1 MLAMLPNSSGLRG
14 NTVGK
19 AAFGVRRLSEPKS
32 LQGTCSNCEPLK
44 KEVDARLMGGVDVL
58 WCVWGVL
65 GGGGGGWTQLAEG
78 YRGQRGLGHDATM
91 RKTRPRKGGKIFWG
105 SQLGKR

>member
-19 AAFGVRRLSEPKS
+19 AAFGARRLPEPRS

-44 KEVDARLMGGVDVL
+44 KKWMPDL
-58 WCVWGVL
+58 WVVWMCFGAFW
-65 GGGGGGWTQLAEG
+65 GGWTQLAEG

-91 RKTRPRKGGKIFWG
+91 RKTRLRKGGKIFWK
-105 SQLGKR
+105 SQLGKG

>member
-19 AAFGVRRLSEPKS
+19 AAFGARRLPEPKS
-32 LQGTCSNCEPLK
+32 LQGTCSNYEPLR
-44 KEVDARLMGGVDVL
+44 KEVDARLMGGVGVL
-58 WCVWGVL
+58 WGVL
-65 GGGGGGWTQLAEG
+65 GAWTQLAEG

-91 RKTRPRKGGKIFWG
+91 RKTRPRKGGKVFWER
-105 SQLGKR
+105 QLGRGCEIKEQN